1 MKIELKNILPTP
13 LSSLQHG
20 ANSIWGNNALLKPSS
35 KILLNASSGK
45 GKSTFT
51 MTVFGLRDDYTGSI
65 CYDDR
70 DIKTFNEDEW
80 VEIRQ
85 NKISV
90 IFQDLQLFPNL
101 TVEENLQLKNDLTG
115 FKTSTEMFDLL
126 AQLEVDHKWNDRCG
140 LLSMGQQQRVA
151 IVRAMCQ
158 PFEWLIMDEPF
169 SHLDELNSRK
179 CLDLIAKECDAQK
192 AGFVLTSL
200 DADNRFPY
208 DYELSL

>member
-1 MKIELKNILPTP
+1 MKIELNNILPTP
-13 LSSLQHG
+13 LASLNHG
-20 ANSIWGNNALLKPSS
+20 ENSIWGNTTVLHPNK

-51 MTVFGLRDDYTGSI
+51 MTVFGLRYDYTGEI
-65 CYDDR
+65 FYDDR
-70 DIKTFNEDEW
+70 NLKSFTEDEW

-85 NKISV
+85 RKLSV

-101 TVEENLQLKNDLTG
+101 SVEENLLLKNDLTG
-115 FKTSTEMFDLL
+115 HKTPHQIKELL
-126 AQLEVDHKWNDRCG
+126 ALLEIDHKWNDRCA

-151 IVRAMCQ
+151 IVRALCQ
-158 PFEWLIMDEPF
+158 PFSWLIMDEPF

-179 CLDLIAKECDAQK
+179 CLDLIAAECDQQK

-200 DADNRFPY
+200 DADNRFPF
-208 DYELSL
+208 DYELNL